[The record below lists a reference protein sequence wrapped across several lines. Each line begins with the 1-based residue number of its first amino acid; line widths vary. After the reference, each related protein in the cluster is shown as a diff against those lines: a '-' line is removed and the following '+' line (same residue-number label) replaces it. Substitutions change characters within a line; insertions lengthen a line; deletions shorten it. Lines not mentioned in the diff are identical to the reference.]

1 MKISTEFIK
10 IDNKTIA
17 CKKTAVED
25 DNTVSIDRFYVYYTE
40 DPTELSTIKELVGVK
55 AYYEIILIW
64 NK

>member
-1 MKISTEFIK
+1 MTNIEIK
-10 IDNKTIA
+10 ELENKTIA
-17 CKKTAVED
+17 CKKTAVKD